1 MKWLLFLKGDLKFW
15 ILTSLECN
23 LSRISWN
30 RKRSYTKVPHKSSQP
45 YPEPSIQK
53 WGKEN
58 KKENLSK
65 CCKCIY
71 HSPMMSDAEYI
82 WSSIQSYLV
91 LRGICRTGLN
101 WTLDLVLIVEISITW
116 FSTKERFQM
125 KERLKKAEPN
135 LSIFCQTAPPL
146 AEGWCSRPLKIGIY
160 SKFKTLYLMKS
171 ELIWFRKASV
181 YRIIR
186 WCCFWCLLW
195 LSIPQKSKPQSPPQ
209 SPICKVRNK

>member
-1 MKWLLFLKGDLKFW
+1 MKQKTFL
-15 ILTSLECN
+15 
-23 LSRISWN
+23 
-30 RKRSYTKVPHKSSQP
+30 HKSSQP

-91 LRGICRTGLN
+91 LRGVRRTGLN

-125 KERLKKAEPN
+125 KERLKKAELH

-171 ELIWFRKASV
+171 ELFGSERPVFTESFDGVASDAFFGFLYHKKANHRV
-181 YRIIR
+181 LHRAPFAKWGINKR
-186 WCCFWCLLW
+186 
-195 LSIPQKSKPQSPPQ
+195 PQYG
-209 SPICKVRNK
+209 